1 LLSPSHFS
9 VALPSFISFSHSFAM
24 IIIGQDVLF
33 LFMKSSSTVL
43 GFFRVRCEAVGPRVK
58 PLISALIVVLSSASG
73 IWDLCY
79 MNLLTKFR
87 NGSLSFYLQL
97 YRSDDSAV
105 VSWNI

>member
-1 LLSPSHFS
+1 LCSPGHFS
-9 VALPSFISFSHSFAM
+9 VALLSFITFSHSFAV

-33 LFMKSSSTVL
+33 QFVKKFFNCL
-43 GFFRVRCEAVGPRVK
+43 GFFCVRCEVVGPGVK

-87 NGSLSFYLQL
+87 NGSLSFCLQL

-105 VSWNI
+105 VS